1 MFRIVNSSE
10 PSDHV
15 DPRVCDSGSGNADV
29 LPEQRSI
36 LEHDR
41 LFIHGARVGMCMAA
55 FITAYDAPGVLPNAT
70 SD

>member
-1 MFRIVNSSE
+1 MHITHMYINRQINKIQISCTYMFRIVNSSE

-41 LFIHGARVGMCMAA
+41 LFIH
-55 FITAYDAPGVLPNAT
+55 
-70 SD
+70 